1 MHILIDNLIGNVRR
15 LRGKFT
21 GALEQKDKIEEIKLK
36 GNDETLMSKVMSC
49 INENLGNSDFN
60 VDMLTKELGISRA
73 QLHRKMKEITGV
85 STAEFIRNHRLEQA
99 AKLLAKGDLAVTQVA
114 YAVGFNSAGHFSVT
128 FKNIME
134 CRLQNIMK
142 QIKKQK
148 IHLNKPSSLLNVT
161 FVTTSSL
168 SLTASIAGL

>member
-1 MHILIDNLIGNVRR
+1 MVPMPFLAKPFDIEELHILIDNLIGNVRR

-128 FKNIME
+128 FKKYYGVSPTEYYETN
-134 CRLQNIMK
+134 
-142 QIKKQK
+142 KKAK
-148 IHLNKPSSLLNVT
+148 N
-161 FVTTSSL
+161 TSE
-168 SLTASIAGL
+168 